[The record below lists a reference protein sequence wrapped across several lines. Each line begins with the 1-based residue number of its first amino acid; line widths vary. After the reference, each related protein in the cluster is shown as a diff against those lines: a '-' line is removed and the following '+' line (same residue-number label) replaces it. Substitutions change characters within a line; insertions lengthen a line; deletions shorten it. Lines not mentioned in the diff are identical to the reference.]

1 MSTLPKGVLL
11 WEFLH
16 SGAQGGVYG
25 VCCKIEDCQQDTSN
39 VILFIHGIVVIII
52 LVFTMISICIT

>member
-11 WEFLH
+11 WEFLY
-16 SGAQGGVYG
+16 SGAQGRVYG
-25 VCCKIEDCQQDTSN
+25 VCCKVEDCQQDTSN
-39 VILFIHGIVVIII
+39 VIHGIVVIII